1 MIHAYATSA
10 AAMAMAIMI
19 RTDMI
24 FEIARVCRSN
34 LVVSLCVFFLMFFH
48 PL

>member
-1 MIHAYATSA
+1 MMHAYATSA

-24 FEIARVCRSN
+24 FEIARVCRSS
-34 LVVSLCVFFLMFFH
+34 LVVKRVVFFLMFFH